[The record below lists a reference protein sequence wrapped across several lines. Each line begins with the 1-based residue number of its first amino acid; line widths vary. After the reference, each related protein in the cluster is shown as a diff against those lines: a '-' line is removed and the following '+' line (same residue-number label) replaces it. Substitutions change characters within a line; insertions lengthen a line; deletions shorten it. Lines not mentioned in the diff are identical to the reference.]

1 MLACFLRFGFGFS
14 HSVAPYGLFLKIL
27 INIHQCMYN
36 TAFYP
41 SLKGSL
47 KTIAFFQAA

>member
-27 INIHQCMYN
+27 INIHQYMYN